1 MDKVVYSQSVC
12 LMNEILEM
20 YYLSGMTQQKIAARL
35 NLSKPTVSRLL
46 KSAEKNNMLSVSI
59 REPYLDCLKL
69 QKEFSAIY
77 PGIKIYVVPVLK
89 DYEKNHKMTVAI
101 EGARHVQ
108 RMLQDNQTLGV
119 AWGGTIHYMIQTLN
133 PCQKKNISVV
143 TLHGEISR
151 CGDEY
156 DVDELVKR
164 AAMSLGGKQYIF
176 GQSGYFPS
184 EEALR
189 DYYEDVNYK
198 KLQRIFEKIDLSVIG
213 AGCWGRVMT
222 SPLTPPI
229 TDYISPEEFKEIQE
243 KDVAADIMLHYV
255 NRQGEEIDSEI
266 RKRTLSID
274 LDIYRKI
281 PCKIALLSGV
291 EKVKALQAVIN
302 GGYADVIYCDYELA
316 KKLYYM

>member
-1 MDKVVYSQSVC
+1 M
-12 LMNEILEM
+12 
-20 YYLSGMTQQKIAARL
+20 YLSPP
-35 NLSKPTVSRLL
+35 SFLL
-46 KSAEKNNMLSVSI
+46 
-59 REPYLDCLKL
+59 
-69 QKEFSAIY
+69 
-77 PGIKIYVVPVLK
+77 
-89 DYEKNHKMTVAI
+89 H
-101 EGARHVQ
+101 
-108 RMLQDNQTLGV
+108 
-119 AWGGTIHYMIQTLN
+119 
-133 PCQKKNISVV
+133 
-143 TLHGEISR
+143 
-151 CGDEY
+151 
-156 DVDELVKR
+156 
-164 AAMSLGGKQYIF
+164 
-176 GQSGYFPS
+176 
-184 EEALR
+184 R
-189 DYYEDVNYK
+189 DYYEDVKYK

>member
-143 TLHGEISR
+143 TLHG
-151 CGDEY
+151 
-156 DVDELVKR
+156 
-164 AAMSLGGKQYIF
+164 
-176 GQSGYFPS
+176 
-184 EEALR
+184 
-189 DYYEDVNYK
+189 
-198 KLQRIFEKIDLSVIG
+198 
-213 AGCWGRVMT
+213 
-222 SPLTPPI
+222 
-229 TDYISPEEFKEIQE
+229 
-243 KDVAADIMLHYV
+243 
-255 NRQGEEIDSEI
+255 
-266 RKRTLSID
+266 
-274 LDIYRKI
+274 
-281 PCKIALLSGV
+281 
-291 EKVKALQAVIN
+291 
-302 GGYADVIYCDYELA
+302 
-316 KKLYYM
+316 